1 MLKLDRNKQYNLEH
15 LTPKQLGQVFDEL
28 AKENSTWNDK
38 KFFVE
43 NQYKRYD
50 IGGGDFEWRLVPK
63 DTGSTD
69 ARELFNGWYKTDD
82 TANEEWLAYIDYTKS
97 IVWGFNWEGEWFKND
112 FEEDETNIENY
123 FAEKED
129 VFERLTEEAERRGYK
144 GKFTFD
150 SNELMCDGVTILK
163 DGEWESEE
171 ESDYYFLNSSHGEN
185 FYKKLEVVQVKN
197 EFHDWREYVKY
208 IQLGTDKVFHKPSE
222 MFYNEFK
229 KVSIEK

>member
-1 MLKLDRNKQYNLEH
+1 MRKLDRSKKYNLEH
-15 LTPKQLGQVFDEL
+15 LTPKQLGQVFDEVAKTNL
-28 AKENSTWNDK
+28 AWDNKT
-38 KFFVE
+38 FFVE

-50 IGGGDFEWRLVPK
+50 IGYEDSGWMLVGK
-63 DTGSTD
+63 DEGTTD
-69 ARELFNGWYKTDD
+69 ARELFSGWFETDD
-82 TANEEWLAYIDYTKS
+82 PMNEEWLVYFDYTKNTT
-97 IVWGFNWEGEWFKND
+97 WGFNWEGEWFKRDYTDGNP
-112 FEEDETNIENY
+112 DEGNY
-123 FAEKED
+123 FAHLSK
-129 VFERLTEEAERRGYK
+129 VYGALKEEAERRGYE

-150 SNELMCDGVTILK
+150 LNELMCDGVTILK
-163 DGEWESEE
+163 DGEWKTKE

-208 IQLGTDKVFHKPSE
+208 IQLGTNKVFHKPSE